1 MATDAPIDAVA
12 ALPLF
17 RDVPRSEIAM
27 LVRVGRWARVPRGG
41 ELCRQGETAEHALFV
56 VEGRLKAWVREGTRE
71 RPVSDV
77 WPGELVGE
85 AALYASATH
94 RTATLRAF
102 EDSAALLLTRAGI
115 EAMGGT
121 AALAA
126 LQEHMLESMARRLRT
141 TNHAIRRQWRAI
153 QSHEDIARPGSIGI
167 ETAAEEEAAAM
178 AAAQESLGEADMR
191 VGTWDLLK
199 RFLGEL
205 A

>member
-1 MATDAPIDAVA
+1 MNTDAPVDALA

-17 RDVPRSEIAM
+17 RDVPRSELAM
-27 LVRVGRWARVPRGG
+27 LTRVANWVQVPRGG
-41 ELCRQGETAEHALFV
+41 ELCRQGEIADHALFI
-56 VEGRLKAWVREGTRE
+56 VEGRLKAWVHEGTRE

-85 AALYASATH
+85 AGLYAAATH

-102 EDSAALLLTRAGI
+102 DDSAALRLTRAGLD
-115 EAMGGT
+115 AMGGT
-121 AALAA
+121 HALAA

-141 TNHAIRRQWRAI
+141 TNHAIRRQWKAI
-153 QSHEDIARPGSIGI
+153 QSHEDSAPIEASPDAEGGS
-167 ETAAEEEAAAM
+167 AAAS
-178 AAAQESLGEADMR
+178 APASGWR
-191 VGTWDLLK
+191 RLK

>member
-1 MATDAPIDAVA
+1 MSPHAPVDALA

-17 RDVPRSEIAM
+17 RDVPRSELAM
-27 LVRVGRWARVPRGG
+27 LLRVGQWVQIPRGG
-41 ELCRQGETAEHALFV
+41 ELCRQGEIADHAMFIV
-56 VEGRLKAWVREGTRE
+56 TGRLKAWVREGTRE

-85 AALYASATH
+85 AGLYAAASH
-94 RTATLRAF
+94 RTASLRAF
-102 EDSAALLLTRAGI
+102 DDSTSLRLTRAGL

-121 AALAA
+121 HALAA

-141 TNHAIRRQWRAI
+141 TNHAVRRQWRAI
-153 QSHEDIARPGSIGI
+153 QSHEESAPIRSEAGSPADARPP
-167 ETAAEEEAAAM
+167 EAPP
-178 AAAQESLGEADMR
+178 AQSSRWVRLR
-191 VGTWDLLK
+191 